1 MNISLE
7 RMKVVT
13 LIPAR
18 GGSKGIPRKNII
30 ELCDKPLLSYAI
42 QESIKSISS
51 ETWVSTDDD
60 EISDISTFYGARVIK
75 RPDEISVDSSTSESA
90 LLHFVEKVNN
100 FDILVFLQA
109 TCPFIEAS
117 DIDKAVKLIGE
128 YDSVIS
134 VSKFDQ
140 FLWREKTP
148 MYDIHNRKRRQNRE
162 QIYVETGSMFVT
174 TKEGLLNSHN
184 RISGKIGFVE
194 VPKWRSVDI
203 DTFDDLELARKLMD
217 IKQREMSQ

>member
-1 MNISLE
+1 
-7 RMKVVT
+7 MKVVT

-18 GGSKGIPRKNII
+18 GGSKGIPKKNII
-30 ELCDKPLLSYAI
+30 EVCGRPLLSYAI
-42 QESIKSISS
+42 QESIQSVSS

-60 EISDISTFYGARVIK
+60 EISSIATSYGAHVLERPDDIST
-75 RPDEISVDSSTSESA
+75 DSSTSESS

-109 TCPFIEAS
+109 TCPFIEAN
-117 DIDKAVKLIGE
+117 DINKAVRLMSK

-140 FLWREKTP
+140 FLWREDTP

-162 QIYVETGSMFVT
+162 QVYVETGSMFVT
-174 TKEGLLNSHN
+174 TKKGLLNNHN

-203 DTFDDLELARKLMD
+203 DTFDDLKLARKLMY
-217 IKQREMSQ
+217 IKQRDI

>member
-1 MNISLE
+1 
-7 RMKVVT
+7 MKVIT

-30 ELCDKPLLSYAI
+30 EVCGKPLLSYAI
-42 QESIKSISS
+42 QESIESISS

-60 EISDISTFYGARVIK
+60 EIADISNFYGAHVVKRPDDIST
-75 RPDEISVDSSTSESA
+75 DSSTSESA

-100 FDILVFLQA
+100 FDILIFLQA
-109 TCPFIEAS
+109 TCPFIKAN
-117 DIDKAVKLIGE
+117 DINKAVKLMGE

-140 FLWREKTP
+140 FLWREGVP
-148 MYDIHNRKRRQNRE
+148 MYDIHNRERRQSRD
-162 QIYVETGSMFVT
+162 QVYVETGSMFVT
-174 TKEGLLNSHN
+174 TKKGLLNSRN

-203 DTFDDLELARKLMD
+203 DTFDDLELARKLMS
-217 IKQREMSQ
+217 IKQREVC

>member
-1 MNISLE
+1 MQII
-7 RMKVVT
+7 T

-18 GGSKGIPRKNII
+18 GQSKGIPRKNII
-30 ELCDKPLLSYAI
+30 DVCGKPLLSYAI
-42 QESIKSISS
+42 QESIESISN

-60 EISDISTFYGARVIK
+60 EISDISTLYGARVIK
-75 RPDEISVDSSTSESA
+75 RPDDISEDSSTSESA

-109 TCPFIEAS
+109 TCPFIEAN
-117 DIDKAVKLIGE
+117 DINKAVKLMDD

-140 FLWREKTP
+140 FLWRENTP
-148 MYDIHNRKRRQNRE
+148 LYNIHNRKHRQNRE
-162 QIYVETGSMFVT
+162 QVYVETGSMFVS
-174 TKEGLLNSHN
+174 TKEGLLDSHN

-217 IKQREMSQ
+217 IKQREMS

>member
-1 MNISLE
+1 
-7 RMKVVT
+7 MKVVT

-30 ELCDKPLLSYAI
+30 DVCGRPLLSYAI
-42 QESIKSISS
+42 QESIQSVSS

-60 EISDISTFYGARVIK
+60 EISSIATSYGAHVLERPDDIST
-75 RPDEISVDSSTSESA
+75 DSSTSESS

-109 TCPFIEAS
+109 TCPFIEAN
-117 DIDKAVKLIGE
+117 DINKAVRLMSK

-140 FLWREKTP
+140 FLWREDTP

-162 QIYVETGSMFVT
+162 QVYVETGSMFVT
-174 TKEGLLNSHN
+174 TKKGLLNNHN

-203 DTFDDLELARKLMD
+203 DTFDDLKLARKLMY
-217 IKQREMSQ
+217 IKQRDI

>member
-1 MNISLE
+1 
-7 RMKVVT
+7 MKVVT

-18 GGSKGIPRKNII
+18 GGSKGIPKKNII
-30 ELCDKPLLSYAI
+30 EVCGRPLLSYAI
-42 QESIKSISS
+42 QESIQSVSS

-60 EISDISTFYGARVIK
+60 EISSIATSYGAHVLERPDDIST
-75 RPDEISVDSSTSESA
+75 DSSTSESS

-109 TCPFIEAS
+109 TCPFIEAN
-117 DIDKAVKLIGE
+117 DINKAVMLMSK

-140 FLWREKTP
+140 FLWIEDMP
-148 MYDIHNRKRRQNRE
+148 MYDINNRERRQNRE
-162 QIYVETGSMFVT
+162 QVYVETGSMFVT
-174 TKEGLLNSHN
+174 TKKGLLNNHN
-184 RISGKIGFVE
+184 RISGKVGFVE

-203 DTFDDLELARKLMD
+203 DTFDDLKLARKLMY
-217 IKQREMSQ
+217 IKQRDI

>member
-1 MNISLE
+1 
-7 RMKVVT
+7 MKVVT

-30 ELCDKPLLSYAI
+30 DVCGRPLLSYAI
-42 QESIKSISS
+42 QESIKSVSS

-60 EISDISTFYGARVIK
+60 EISSIATSYGALVVERPDDIST
-75 RPDEISVDSSTSESA
+75 DSSTSESA

-100 FDILVFLQA
+100 VDILVFLQA
-109 TCPFIEAS
+109 TCPFIEAN
-117 DIDKAVKLIGE
+117 DINKAVMLMSK

-140 FLWREKTP
+140 FLWIEDMP
-148 MYDIHNRKRRQNRE
+148 MYDINNRERRQNRE
-162 QIYVETGSMFVT
+162 QVYVETGSMFVT
-174 TKEGLLNSHN
+174 TKKGLLNNHN
-184 RISGKIGFVE
+184 RISGKVGFVE

-217 IKQREMSQ
+217 IKQRGK

>member
-1 MNISLE
+1 
-7 RMKVVT
+7 MKVVT

-18 GGSKGIPRKNII
+18 GGSKGIPKKNII
-30 ELCDKPLLSYAI
+30 EVCGRPLLSYAI
-42 QESIKSISS
+42 QESIQSVSS

-60 EISDISTFYGARVIK
+60 EISSIATSYGAHVLERPDDIST
-75 RPDEISVDSSTSESA
+75 DSSTSESS

-109 TCPFIEAS
+109 TCPFIVAN
-117 DIDKAVKLIGE
+117 DINKAVRLMSK

-140 FLWREKTP
+140 FLWREDTP

-162 QIYVETGSMFVT
+162 QVYVETGSMFVT
-174 TKEGLLNSHN
+174 TKKGLLNNHN

-203 DTFDDLELARKLMD
+203 DTFDDLKLARKLMY
-217 IKQREMSQ
+217 IKQRDI